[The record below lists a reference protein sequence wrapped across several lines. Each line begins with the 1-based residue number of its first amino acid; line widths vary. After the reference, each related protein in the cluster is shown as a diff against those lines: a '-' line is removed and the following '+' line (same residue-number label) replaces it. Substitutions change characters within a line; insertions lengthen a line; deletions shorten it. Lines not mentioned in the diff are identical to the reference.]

1 VTRKKSFKLPAIGDA
16 LPGGLSSE
24 LSRILYPDEWEDS
37 DDTANRDKVLK
48 AMQRHTEIVLPETY
62 NQLVLKAELQ
72 ANHTPGQ
79 KTKNTNLT
87 NKLTEEQAAK
97 WKETC
102 DQTWDD
108 GVNAWD
114 KAIAT
119 LPLIQGNVIIRSKDK
134 RIVCVKLN
142 GGINLPWKRP
152 EDKGRMTSELRSCYK
167 VLHLRLTRF

>member
-1 VTRKKSFKLPAIGDA
+1 VAKKKSFELPASGDA
-16 LPGGLSSE
+16 LPGSLSGE
-24 LSRILYPDEWEDS
+24 LSRMLYPDEWEDT

-62 NQLVLKAELQ
+62 NQLVFNAELE
-72 ANHTPGQ
+72 ANHTTGK
-79 KTKNTNLT
+79 KTKNTRLT
-87 NKLTEEQAAK
+87 EKLTEEQAAK

-119 LPLIQGNVIIRSKDK
+119 LPLIQGNVVIRSKDK
-134 RIVCVKLN
+134 KIVCIKLN
-142 GGINLPWKRP
+142 GGVDLPWEQKRK
-152 EDKGRMTSELRSCYK
+152 ERMTSELRSC
-167 VLHLRLTRF
+167 HFPRFQLNRS